1 MLSKYRMEKANPG
14 MEKARLTSRLNAV
27 QQRIKEVEEQL
38 DEARRNAAFES
49 KYKNDP
55 YWKIAKKRYIET
67 GDPAAIE
74 NFRAKQDALEEAE
87 KNRIIRNNALQE
99 QQRQQ
104 SIYDELDARRDVQN
118 AVVDYDVAY
127 ASGDEV
133 AQDKAKNALNYAKEH
148 YMQVTGKE
156 YKLPPKYN
164 LEDTKEEQGQDGA
177 GRNEA
182 QGQDGAGRN
191 EAQGQDGA
199 GRNEEHAASNWL
211 RDAPLFAESGAK
223 NAKEYAAYLLKYA
236 DNADGKFNKMRLS
249 AANKQLVDNFLAA
262 NKDRWA
268 DMGINDQD
276 VARIKSHLSQEDYD
290 ARVEAYNRKR
300 RAAIQNWNSLMDDKN
315 ATYAQKQAAY
325 AELAKYGIKPETTSS
340 KVKLEKE

>member
-49 KYKNDP
+49 KYKDDP

-87 KNRIIRNNALQE
+87 KNRQTRDAALQE
-99 QQRQQ
+99 QKRQQ
-104 SIYDELDARRDVQN
+104 SIYDELQARRDVQN
-118 AVVDYDVAY
+118 AVVNYDVAY
-127 ASGDEV
+127 ASGDKV
-133 AQDKAKNALNYAKEH
+133 AQDKAQNELDYAREH

-156 YKLPPKYN
+156 YKLPPKYDPKKKEAEGN
-164 LEDTKEEQGQDGA
+164 TDESNNENTGSDT
-177 GRNEA
+177 
-182 QGQDGAGRN
+182 
-191 EAQGQDGA
+191 
-199 GRNEEHAASNWL
+199 WL
-211 RDAPLFAESGAK
+211 SEAPLFAESGAK

-236 DNADGKFNKMRLS
+236 DSPDGKANKLRLS
-249 AANKQLVDNFLAA
+249 TANKQLIDDFLAA

-276 VARIKSHLSQEDYD
+276 VARIKSHLSQEAYD
-290 ARVEAYNRKR
+290 AKNAASKQNINALKRAYN
-300 RAAIQNWNSLMDDKN
+300 AALKSNNEAEKERLWN
-315 ATYAQKQAAY
+315 
-325 AELAKYGIKPETTSS
+325 ELEKL
-340 KVKLEKE
+340 KVKMPKDILTPFEI

>member
-49 KYKNDP
+49 KYKDDP

-87 KNRIIRNNALQE
+87 KNRQTRDAALQE
-99 QQRQQ
+99 QNRQQ

-118 AVVDYDVAY
+118 ALVDYDAAY
-127 ASGDEV
+127 ASGDKD
-133 AQDKAKNALNYAKEH
+133 AIAKAKNALNYAKEH
-148 YMQVTGKE
+148 YMQVTGKD
-156 YKLPPKYN
+156 YKLPPKYK
-164 LEDTKEEQGQDGA
+164 LEDTEEEQGQDGA
-177 GRNEA
+177 SGSNDVPP
-182 QGQDGAGRN
+182 GDG
-191 EAQGQDGA
+191 
-199 GRNEEHAASNWL
+199 NWL
-211 RDAPLFAESGAK
+211 DVAPLYEESGAK
-223 NAKEYAAYLLKYA
+223 NAKEFGAYLLKYA
-236 DNADGKFNKMRLS
+236 DSPDGKSNKLRLS

-276 VARIKSHLSQEDYD
+276 VARIKSHLSQEDHD
-290 ARVEAYNRKR
+290 AKTAAYNQKR
-300 RAAIQNWNSLMDDKN
+300 LKAIQNWNRLMDDKN
-315 ATYAQKQAAY
+315 STFAQKQAAY
-325 AELAKYGIKPETTSS
+325 AELAKYGIKPETTAS

>member
-49 KYKNDP
+49 KYKDDP

-67 GDPAAIE
+67 GDPASIE

-87 KNRIIRNNALQE
+87 KNRQTRDAALQE
-99 QQRQQ
+99 QKRQQ
-104 SIYDELDARRDVQN
+104 SIYDELQARRDVQN
-118 AVVDYDVAY
+118 AVVNYDVAY
-127 ASGDEV
+127 ASGDKV
-133 AQDKAKNALNYAKEH
+133 AQDKAQNELDYAREH

-156 YKLPPKYN
+156 YKLPPKYDPKKKEAEGN
-164 LEDTKEEQGQDGA
+164 TDESNNENTGSDT
-177 GRNEA
+177 
-182 QGQDGAGRN
+182 
-191 EAQGQDGA
+191 
-199 GRNEEHAASNWL
+199 WL
-211 RDAPLFAESGAK
+211 SEAPLFAESGAK

-236 DNADGKFNKMRLS
+236 DSPDGKSNKMRLS

-268 DMGINDQD
+268 DLGLNDQD
-276 VARIKSHLSQEDYD
+276 VARIKSHLSQEAYD
-290 ARVEAYNRKR
+290 ANTATTKQNINALKRAYN
-300 RAAIQNWNSLMDDKN
+300 AALKSNNEAEKERLWN
-315 ATYAQKQAAY
+315 
-325 AELAKYGIKPETTSS
+325 ELEKL
-340 KVKLEKE
+340 KVKMPKDILTPFDI

>member
-1 MLSKYRMEKANPG
+1 MLSKYKI
-14 MEKARLTSRLNAV
+14 EKARLTYRLNAV

-49 KYKNDP
+49 KYKDDP

-87 KNRIIRNNALQE
+87 KNRKIRNNELQE
-99 QQRQQ
+99 QKRQQ

-164 LEDTKEEQGQDGA
+164 LEDTE
-177 GRNEA
+177 EA
-182 QGQDGAGRN
+182 QS
-191 EAQGQDGA
+191 QDGA

-211 RDAPLFAESGAK
+211 SDAPLYKESGAK
-223 NAKEYAAYLLKYA
+223 NAKEYAAYLMKYT
-236 DNADGKFNKMRLS
+236 DSADGKTNKLRLS
-249 AANKQLVDNFLAA
+249 TTDKQLVDDFLAA
-262 NKDRWA
+262 NKGRWS

-290 ARVEAYNRKR
+290 AKTATAKKEAEEWWNKQSNGRKKMYQDGV
-300 RAAIQNWNSLMDDKN
+300 I
-315 ATYAQKQAAY
+315 
-325 AELAKYGIKPETTSS
+325 ELPAKYKSYLKDKVVNS
-340 KVKLEKE
+340 K

>member
-49 KYKNDP
+49 KYKDDP

-67 GDPAAIE
+67 GDPASIE

-87 KNRIIRNNALQE
+87 KNRQTRDAALQE
-99 QQRQQ
+99 QKRQQ
-104 SIYDELDARRDVQN
+104 SIYDELQARRDVQN
-118 AVVDYDVAY
+118 AVVNYDVAY
-127 ASGDEV
+127 ASGDKV
-133 AQDKAKNALNYAKEH
+133 AQDKAQNELDYAREH

-156 YKLPPKYN
+156 YKLPPKY
-164 LEDTKEEQGQDGA
+164 DPKKKEAEGNTDESN
-177 GRNEA
+177 NEKT
-182 QGQDGAGRN
+182 GS
-191 EAQGQDGA
+191 ET
-199 GRNEEHAASNWL
+199 WL
-211 RDAPLFAESGAK
+211 SEAPLFAESGAK

-236 DNADGKFNKMRLS
+236 DSPDGKTNKMRLS
-249 AANKQLVDNFLAA
+249 DANKQLVDNFLAA

-276 VARIKSHLSQEDYD
+276 VARIKSHLSQEDHD
-290 ARVEAYNRKR
+290 AKTATYNQKR
-300 RAAIQNWNSLMDDKN
+300 LKAIQNWNRLMDDKN
-315 ATYAQKQAAY
+315 STFAQKQAAY
-325 AELAKYGIKPETTSS
+325 AELAKYGIKPETTAS

>member
-49 KYKNDP
+49 KYKDDP

-67 GDPAAIE
+67 GDPASIE

-87 KNRIIRNNALQE
+87 KNRQTRDAALQE
-99 QQRQQ
+99 QKRQQ
-104 SIYDELDARRDVQN
+104 SIYDELQARRDVQN
-118 AVVDYDVAY
+118 AVVNYDVAY
-127 ASGDEV
+127 ASGDKV
-133 AQDKAKNALNYAKEH
+133 AQDKAQNELDYAREH

-156 YKLPPKYN
+156 YKLPPKYDPKKKEAEGN
-164 LEDTKEEQGQDGA
+164 TDESNNEKTGSDT
-177 GRNEA
+177 
-182 QGQDGAGRN
+182 
-191 EAQGQDGA
+191 
-199 GRNEEHAASNWL
+199 WL
-211 RDAPLFAESGAK
+211 SEAPLFAESGAK

-236 DNADGKFNKMRLS
+236 DNADGKTNKMRLS

-268 DMGINDQD
+268 DMGLNDQD
-276 VARIKSHLSQEDYD
+276 VARIKSHLSQEAYD
-290 ARVEAYNRKR
+290 ANAATTKQNINALKRAYN
-300 RAAIQNWNSLMDDKN
+300 AALKSNNEAEKERLWN
-315 ATYAQKQAAY
+315 
-325 AELAKYGIKPETTSS
+325 ELEKL
-340 KVKLEKE
+340 KVKMPKDILTPFDI

>member
-49 KYKNDP
+49 KYKDDP

-67 GDPAAIE
+67 GDPASIE

-87 KNRIIRNNALQE
+87 KNRQTRDAALQE
-99 QQRQQ
+99 QKRQQ
-104 SIYDELDARRDVQN
+104 SIYDELQARRDVQN
-118 AVVDYDVAY
+118 AVVNYDVAY
-127 ASGDEV
+127 ASGDKV
-133 AQDKAKNALNYAKEH
+133 AQDKAQNELDYAREH

-156 YKLPPKYN
+156 YKLPPKYDPKKKEAEGN
-164 LEDTKEEQGQDGA
+164 TDESNNENTGSDT
-177 GRNEA
+177 
-182 QGQDGAGRN
+182 
-191 EAQGQDGA
+191 
-199 GRNEEHAASNWL
+199 WL
-211 RDAPLFAESGAK
+211 SEAPLFAESGAK

-236 DNADGKFNKMRLS
+236 DSPDGKSNKMRLS

-276 VARIKSHLSQEDYD
+276 VARIKSHLSQEDHD
-290 ARVEAYNRKR
+290 AKTAAYNQKR
-300 RAAIQNWNSLMDDKN
+300 LKAIQNWNRLMDDKN
-315 ATYAQKQAAY
+315 STFAQKQAAY
-325 AELAKYGIKPETTSS
+325 AELAKYGIKPETTAS

>member
-1 MLSKYRMEKANPG
+1 MPSKYRMEKVNPE

-38 DEARRNAAFES
+38 DEARRNAAFET

-74 NFRAKQDALEEAE
+74 NFRAKQDAFEEAE
-87 KNRIIRNNALQE
+87 KNRQIRNNELQE
-99 QQRQQ
+99 QKRQQ
-104 SIYDELDARRDVQN
+104 TIYDELDARRDVKN

-133 AQDKAKNALNYAKEH
+133 AQSKAKNALKYAKEH

-156 YKLPPKYN
+156 YKLPPEYN
-164 LEDTKEEQGQDGA
+164 LEDAEEEQGQDA
-177 GRNEA
+177 TGRK
-182 QGQDGAGRN
+182 
-191 EAQGQDGA
+191 
-199 GRNEEHAASNWL
+199 EEQASNWL
-211 RDAPLFAESGAK
+211 KDAPLYKESGAK

-236 DNADGKFNKMRLS
+236 DSPDGKTNKMRLS
-249 AANKQLVDNFLAA
+249 DANKQLVDNFLAA

-276 VARIKSHLSQEDYD
+276 VARIKSHLSQEDHD
-290 ARVEAYNRKR
+290 SKTATYNQKR
-300 RAAIQNWNSLMDDKN
+300 LKAIQNWNRLMDDKN
-315 ATYAQKQAAY
+315 STFAQKQAAY
-325 AELAKYGIKPETTSS
+325 AELAKYGIKPETTAS